1 MVATSAVKS
10 SSPQNPVVVFLK
22 PQLAVSGRPG
32 GLSVTVKAQAP
43 VKNVAIA

>member
-1 MVATSAVKS
+1 MVATNVAQPSQ
-10 SSPQNPVVVFLK
+10 PLVVFLK

-32 GLSVTVKAQAP
+32 GLSVTVKAAAP